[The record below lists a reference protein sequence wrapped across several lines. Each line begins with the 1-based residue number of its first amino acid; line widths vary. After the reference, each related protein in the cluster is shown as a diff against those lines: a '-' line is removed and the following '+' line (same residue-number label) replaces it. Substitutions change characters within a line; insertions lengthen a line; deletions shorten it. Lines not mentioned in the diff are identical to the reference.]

1 MRKKDTF
8 NKHQKLSFKVL
19 EYINRYIDTDINIDY
34 LASEL
39 KVNRF
44 HLQKIFKEQFN
55 TNIYQT
61 IKSIR
66 LQKASNLLLTNVRS
80 TISQIANQCGYSSQT
95 SFITAFKLKFKQT
108 PTEWR
113 KGGYIKYS
121 NNILETTSLD
131 LNQKFDYSKLE
142 SKIVKTKNQRAYYIL
157 QKGYGYDEGINN
169 WKKIQAW
176 TYTHNIKEY
185 LQIGIFHDNPIITP
199 SKDCFYTAAIVPK
212 DLDEEIESNLLTLN
226 IEEGLY
232 ATFEISGKFGEV
244 LPLIRWA
251 YHEWLPK
258 SGFETNTKPS
268 FAVFHKNPIFDEKKE
283 FKATYYL
290 PIQYS

>member
-1 MRKKDTF
+1 MRKKETF

-19 EYINRYIDTDINIDY
+19 EYIHKYIDTDINIDY
-34 LASEL
+34 LAVEL
-39 KVNRF
+39 NVDRF
-44 HLQKIFKEQFN
+44 HLQKVFKEQFD

-80 TISQIANQCGYSSQT
+80 TITQIANQCGYSSQT
-95 SFITAFKLKFKQT
+95 SFITAFKMKFNQT
-108 PTEWR
+108 PTSWR

-121 NNILETTSLD
+121 NDILKNTSLD
-131 LNQKFDYSKLE
+131 LKEKFDYSKLE

-157 QKGYGYDEGINN
+157 QKGYSYDEGINN

-176 TYTHNIKEY
+176 AYTHEVEEY
-185 LQIGIFHDNPIITP
+185 QQIGIFHDNPIITP
-199 SKDCFYTAAIVPK
+199 LKDCFYTAAIVPK
-212 DLDEEIESNLLTLN
+212 GLDKEIESNLLTLN
-226 IEEGLY
+226 IEKGLY

-251 YHEWLPK
+251 YHEWLPS
-258 SGFETNTKPS
+258 SGFETNPKPS
-268 FAVFHKNPIFDEKKE
+268 FAIFHKNPVFDEKKE
-283 FKATYYL
+283 FNATFYL